1 MYFFRGGI
9 IALEVFFLVYVA
21 LSLLV
26 GIAWR
31 MLRRHRRPASPAAT
45 YGFRVLPAVA
55 ALTAVIVFTVPSF
68 LWFEPRGAEEA
79 IGTVALALAAG
90 GAAIVVFGSVNA
102 LVAWLYTSRWV
113 SSWSGDP
120 LPLKMQAGVPAYRA
134 LPPAPSLA
142 VAGLWR
148 AKLLVSICAER
159 VLDPGE
165 LEVAVRHELA
175 HVRHRDNLKK
185 LVLRACAFPGL
196 QRLERAW
203 LEAAEI
209 KADDEAV
216 HGEQSAL
223 DLASA
228 LIKLSRLSPRA
239 PGAALAMDLVAGNPG
254 ATAARV
260 ERLLAWAPPALSEP
274 RSRHIGVPAGLVG
287 AMLTGLTYMWAL
299 ARIHQVT
306 EFLVR

>member
-31 MLRRHRRPASPAAT
+31 MLRRHRRSASPAAA
-45 YGFRVLPAVA
+45 YGFRILPAVA

-90 GAAIVVFGSVNA
+90 GAAICVFGSVNA

-113 SSWSGDP
+113 SSWSGDA
-120 LPLKMQAGVPAYRA
+120 LKLQAGVPAYRA

-148 AKLLVSICAER
+148 AKLLVSSCAER
-159 VLDPGE
+159 MLDPAE
-165 LEVAVRHELA
+165 LEVALRHELA

-209 KADDEAV
+209 EADDEAV
-216 HGEQSAL
+216 HDEQSAL

-239 PGAALAMDLVAGNPG
+239 PAAALAMDLVAGNPG
-254 ATAARV
+254 AMAARV
-260 ERLLAWAPPALSEP
+260 ARLLAWAPRARSQP
-274 RSRHIGVPAGLVG
+274 RVRRVAVPAGLVF
-287 AMLTGLTYMWAL
+287 AMVTGLTYMWAL